1 MLLEKPVPGYGNLR
15 LFVYSIIKK
24 PRMSADVDKIIRA
37 GLWQPVAIC
46 GWIIAVLTRVEPDR
60 QG

>member
-24 PRMSADVDKIIRA
+24 PRMSADVDKNNPCRA
-37 GLWQPVAIC
+37 VATCSDLW
-46 GWIIAVLTRVEPDR
+46 LDYSSSH